1 MRILSVLLVI
11 CVLASCDIRNNHQTA
26 TEEQNNLESAFND
39 TTTVEL
45 IDSVFAMGKITEGED
60 ASFSFRFKNTGDAPL
75 VVSAAQASCGCTV
88 PEKPEA
94 PIKPGETG
102 SIKVVFHSRGRVG
115 PVEKEVWVVSNA
127 KPGIP
132 VLRLTG
138 EVLPAN

>member
-1 MRILSVLLVI
+1 MRYLSLFLFVLLF
-11 CVLASCDIRNNHQTA
+11 ASCDIRNSHQVAQKENGMDNPFT
-26 TEEQNNLESAFND
+26 D
-39 TTTVEL
+39 TTKVEL
-45 IDSVFAMGKITEGED
+45 IDSVFMIGKITEGEN
-60 ASFSFRFKNTGDAPL
+60 ASFNFRFKNVGDAPL
-75 VVSAAQASCGCTV
+75 VISAAQASCGCTV

-102 SIKVVFHSRGRVG
+102 SIKVVFHSKGRVG

-138 EVLPAN
+138 EVLPAKQ